1 MHIKQ
6 QQGLSL
12 LELLI
17 TLVVLAIILSIS
29 LPGLQRI
36 QQANALSSFSAE
48 LVNFIR
54 FTRHQA
60 LARGKRITMCPLDES
75 QNCTKVWAKQI
86 SVFEDLDGNR
96 KLDPKDRLMK
106 VLEIPDQIDLN
117 WRGVGAGKSLHFNG
131 RGITSISNGTFRL
144 GVKKNEQRR
153 HVIVSRLGKVKIKK
167 VTQPTK

>member
-1 MHIKQ
+1 MNIKQ

-17 TLVVLAIILSIS
+17 TLAVLAIALSLS
-29 LPGLQRI
+29 LPGLQRM

-48 LVNFIR
+48 LVHFIR

-60 LARGKRITMCPLDES
+60 LAKGKRITMCPLDES
-75 QNCTKVWAKQI
+75 QTCTKVWAKQI

-96 KLDPKDRLMK
+96 KLDPKDTLMK
-106 VLEIPDQIDLN
+106 VLDIPARIELK

-144 GVKKNEQRR
+144 GVTGSEQMR
-153 HVIVSRLGKVKIKK
+153 HVIVSRLGKVKTRK